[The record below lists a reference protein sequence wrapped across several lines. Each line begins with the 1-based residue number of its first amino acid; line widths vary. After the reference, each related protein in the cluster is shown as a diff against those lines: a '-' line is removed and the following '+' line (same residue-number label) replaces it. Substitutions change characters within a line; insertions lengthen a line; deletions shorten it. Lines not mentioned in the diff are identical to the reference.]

1 MFGYVIA
8 DLARLA
14 EGQQTRYKSFYCG
27 LCRALY
33 RGYGPVPALALTYD
47 MAFLTLFLSALYE
60 PAEQSGASRCLR
72 HPAQAQSWTQ
82 TAFTGYAAAM
92 NCLLA
97 YENRRDDWHD
107 DQKLSAA
114 AAAGLLGPGAKRAA
128 AQYPEKAAAIRAA
141 LQTITQAEED
151 RTAYSEAAANAF
163 GELMAEL
170 FTVKAD
176 RWTPVLRQFGRSLGK
191 LIYFMDAA
199 CDLEEDRKKGQ
210 YSPLALLGVQS
221 GADFRPQLT
230 LLAGDAAEAFERL
243 PIVQDAA
250 ILQNILY
257 SGVWTRFEAAFRTK
271 QEEPT

>member
-8 DLARLA
+8 DLARLDTA
-14 EGQQTRYKSFYCG
+14 QQARYKSVYCG

-47 MAFLTLFLSALYE
+47 MAFLTLLLSALYE
-60 PAEQSGASRCLR
+60 PDEKAGAARCLR
-72 HPAQAQSWTQ
+72 HPARAQSWTQ
-82 TAFTGYAAAM
+82 TEFTGYAAAM

-97 YENRRDDWHD
+97 YENRLDDWHD
-107 DQKLSAA
+107 DRRLSAA
-114 AAAGLLGPGAKRAA
+114 AAAGLLGPGAKKAA
-128 AQYPEKAAAIRAA
+128 AQYPDKTAAIRAS
-141 LQTITQAEED
+141 LQTIAQAEED
-151 RTAYSEAAANAF
+151 RTAYSEAPANAF
-163 GELMAEL
+163 GALMADL
-170 FTVKAD
+170 FTVRED
-176 RWTPVLRQFGRSLGK
+176 RWTPVLRQLGRSLGK

-199 CDLEEDRKKGQ
+199 CDLEADRKQDQ
-210 YSPLALLGVQS
+210 YNPLALLGVSS

-257 SGVWTRFEAAFRTK
+257 SGVWTRFEAAFRTE
-271 QEEPT
+271 QEERT

>member
-1 MFGYVIA
+1 
-8 DLARLA
+8 
-14 EGQQTRYKSFYCG
+14 
-27 LCRALY
+27 
-33 RGYGPVPALALTYD
+33 
-47 MAFLTLFLSALYE
+47 
-60 PAEQSGASRCLR
+60 
-72 HPAQAQSWTQ
+72 
-82 TAFTGYAAAM
+82 M

-151 RTAYSEAAANAF
+151 RTAYSEAPANAF

-210 YSPLALLGVQS
+210 YNPLALLGVQS

>member
-1 MFGYVIA
+1 MFGYVIT
-8 DLARLA
+8 DLARLDTA
-14 EGQQTRYKSFYCG
+14 QRMRYKSVYCG

-33 RGYGPVPALALTYD
+33 HGYGPVPALALTYD

-60 PAEQSGASRCLR
+60 PDEQSGAGRCLR
-72 HPAQAQSWTQ
+72 HPAQAQRWTQ
-82 TAFTGYAAAM
+82 TGFTGYAAAM

-107 DQKLSAA
+107 DKRLSAA

-128 AQYPEKAAAIRAA
+128 AQYPDKAAAIRAS
-141 LQTITQAEED
+141 LQAIAQAEED
-151 RTAYSEAAANAF
+151 RAVYSETPANAF
-163 GELMAEL
+163 GALMAEL
-170 FTVKAD
+170 FTVKED
-176 RWTPVLRQFGRSLGK
+176 RWTPLLRQFGWSLGK

-199 CDLEEDRKKGQ
+199 CDLEADRKRSQ
-210 YSPLALLGVQS
+210 YNPLALLGIQS

-250 ILQNILY
+250 LLQNILY
-257 SGVWTRFEAAFRTK
+257 SGVWTRFDAAFRTK
-271 QEEPT
+271 QEE